1 MTTFYHIRV
10 NDLKKLN
17 NKNYLGKKMAD
28 TYDLFLE
35 INDRI
40 KKFTSSMSRDG
51 IETMSHGRISELKE
65 KKANEGDEVN

>member
-1 MTTFYHIRV
+1 
-10 NDLKKLN
+10 
-17 NKNYLGKKMAD
+17 MAD

-65 KKANEGDEVN
+65 KKANEGDEVNWNRMN